1 MAKGTKHINHG
12 VKVNDSSEVFVS
24 LQSSAPTDAEI
35 DNNEIVLYLNEGANK
50 LMVRLKY
57 SDGTAKDGE
66 LALT

>member
-1 MAKGTKHINHG
+1 M
-12 VKVNDSSEVFVS
+12 KVNDSSEVFVS

-35 DNNEIVLYLNEGANK
+35 DGNEIVLYLDEGANK

-57 SDGTAKDGE
+57 ADGTAKDGE

>member
-35 DNNEIVLYLNEGANK
+35 DGNEIVLYLDEGANK

-57 SDGTAKDGE
+57 ADGTAKDGE

>member
-1 MAKGTKHINHG
+1 MAKGSKVIQHG
-12 VKVNDSSEVFVS
+12 VKVNDSSEVFIK
-24 LQSSAPTDAEI
+24 LQSAAPTDAEI

>member
-1 MAKGTKHINHG
+1 MAKGTKHINPG

-35 DNNEIVLYLNEGANK
+35 DNNEIVLYLDEGANK

>member
-12 VKVNDSSEVFVS
+12 VKVNDSSEVFIQA
-24 LQSSAPTDAEI
+24 QSAAPTDAEI
-35 DNNEIVLYLNEGANK
+35 DNNEIVLYLDEVANK

-66 LALT
+66 IALT

>member
-24 LQSSAPTDAEI
+24 LQSAAPTDAEI
-35 DNNEIVLYLNEGANK
+35 DNNEIVLYLDEGNDK
-50 LMVRLKY
+50 LMIRHKY
-57 SDGTAKDGE
+57 ADGTAKDGE